1 MYLSFKM
8 ERWTV
13 QNSADLY
20 NITNWGSGY
29 FQINSKGNVEVTPHG
44 NSSHE
49 TNSDSAL
56 HDPEK
61 LAASM
66 GVDLKEL
73 VDDLQERGLRSPIL
87 IRFTDI
93 VGSRIRSLSQ
103 AFNKAIQ
110 SYEYTGKYCGVF
122 PIKVNQQR
130 FLVEDIIK
138 QGKDYSLG
146 LEAGSKPELLV
157 ALALY
162 NSSDGLIICNG
173 FKDRDYIETALLS
186 QKLGRNTIIVV
197 DRYSELELIIQ
208 CSKELNIRP
217 RIGFR
222 AKLES
227 KGAGKWV
234 ESSGVKSKFGLN
246 TEELVEGVE
255 FLRKHD
261 YLSSLELLHFH
272 IGSQVSSLRCIK
284 DSLNEASWIYVELA
298 AMGAGLKFIDVGGG
312 LGVDYDGSQTN
323 WENSVN
329 YSMKEY
335 ASDVVW
341 QIKHTCDARGIAH
354 PSIITEAGRALVAH
368 HSVLVFN
375 VLGVNEVRKD
385 TLPSCLLEEDSKNE
399 VISQMKHLCDTLTHK
414 NINEYLQDVYKVRDD
429 AVSLFNLGYLSL
441 RQRAV
446 LEGLFRYFCTK
457 ALTVAETLPRKIEET
472 EELRKFLI
480 DSYFCNFSV
489 FQSAPD
495 TWAVSQLFPIMPI
508 HRLEEKPT
516 RQGVLLDLTCDS
528 DGKIDQFIDVKDVKD
543 YLPLHT
549 FVEQK
554 PYYIGMFLL
563 GAYQEILGDLHN
575 LFGDT
580 DAVHVSMTSGGYVI
594 DHVIQGDSVGEVL
607 SYVEYERLQLTR
619 SIRESVETALAQ
631 KRISLQE
638 SRLLIRHFEE
648 GLNSYTYLESFM
660 DETTDVS
667 PVKALQKLGHQGQ
680 TL

>member
-1 MYLSFKM
+1 M
-8 ERWTV
+8 ERWTL
-13 QNSADLY
+13 QNSSDLY
-20 NITNWGSGY
+20 NIENWGAGY
-29 FQINSKGNVEVTPHG
+29 FRINPKGNVEATP
-44 NSSHE
+44 
-49 TNSDSAL
+49 
-56 HDPEK
+56 
-61 LAASM
+61 M
-66 GVDLKEL
+66 GPGSGSTIDLKEL
-73 VDDLQERGLRSPIL
+73 MDDLQERGLRSPIL

-93 VGSRIRSLSQ
+93 IGSRIRNLSE
-103 AFNKAIQ
+103 AFQKAIA
-110 SYEYTGKYCGVF
+110 SYAYKGNYRGVY

-138 QGKDYSLG
+138 QGREFSLG

-162 NSSDGLIICNG
+162 NSTEGLIICNG
-173 FKDRDYIETALLS
+173 FKDKDYIETALLS
-186 QKLGRNTIIVV
+186 QKLGRNSIIVV
-197 DRYSELELIIQ
+197 DRYSELELIIE
-208 CSKELNIRP
+208 CAKELNIKP

-227 KGAGKWV
+227 KGAGKWA

-255 FLRKHD
+255 LLKKHD
-261 YLSSLELLHFH
+261 FLSSLELLHFH

-284 DSLNEASWIYVELA
+284 DSLNEACWIYVELA
-298 AMGAGLKFIDVGGG
+298 AMGAGLKMIDVGGG

-329 YSMKEY
+329 YSLKEY

-341 QIKHTCDARGIAH
+341 QIQHTCDLRGVAH
-354 PSIITEAGRALVAH
+354 PTIITEAGRALVAH
-368 HSVLVFN
+368 HSALIFN

-385 TLPSCLLEEDSKNE
+385 QMPTLEAEDNKLETL
-399 VISQMKHLCDTLTHK
+399 SQMKHLCENLNTK
-414 NINEYLQDVYKVRDD
+414 NLNESIQDAYKVRDD
-429 AVSLFNLGYLSL
+429 GLSLFNLGYLNL
-441 RQRAV
+441 RQRAAM
-446 LEGLFRYFCTK
+446 ESMFRLFCTR
-457 ALTVAETLPRKIEET
+457 ALSVTETMPRKIEEA

-495 TWAVSQLFPIMPI
+495 TWAVDQLFPIMPI
-508 HRLEEKPT
+508 HRLNEKPT
-516 RQGVLLDLTCDS
+516 KQGIILDLTCDS

-543 YLPLHT
+543 YLPLHAHDT
-549 FVEQK
+549 TQ

-580 DAVHVSMTSGGYVI
+580 DAVHVSLSSTGYVI
-594 DHVIQGDSVGEVL
+594 DHVIQGDSISEVL
-607 SYVEYERLQLTR
+607 SYVEYERPQLIR
-619 SIRESVETALAQ
+619 AIREAVEQALAS

-648 GLNSYTYLESFM
+648 GLNAYTYLESFL
-660 DETTDVS
+660 DETTDLS
-667 PVKALQKLGHQGQ
+667 PVKALQKLGHQGNGA
-680 TL
+680 TPVAPSPPKE

>member
-1 MYLSFKM
+1 M

-20 NITNWGSGY
+20 NVNNWGSGY
-29 FQINSKGNVEVTPHG
+29 FRINAKGNIEVTPCGCETPSNG
-44 NSSHE
+44 NGADANQANGSVP
-49 TNSDSAL
+49 NAI
-56 HDPEK
+56 
-61 LAASM
+61 
-66 GVDLKEL
+66 DLKEL
-73 VDDLQERGLRSPIL
+73 VDDLQARGLRSPIL
-87 IRFTDI
+87 VRFSDI
-93 VGSRIRSLSQ
+93 VASRIRTISEGFQ
-103 AFNKAIQ
+103 KAIETYNYQ
-110 SYEYTGKYCGVF
+110 GQYRGVY

-130 FLVEDIIK
+130 FLVEDIVRH
-138 QGKDYSLG
+138 GKEFSLG

-186 QKLGRNTIIVV
+186 QKLGRNSIIVV
-197 DRYSELELIIQ
+197 DRYSELELIVT
-208 CSKELNIRP
+208 CAKELNIRP

-227 KGAGKWV
+227 KGVGRWA

-246 TEELVEGVE
+246 SEEMVTGLEL
-255 FLRKHD
+255 LRKHEF
-261 YLSSLELLHFH
+261 LSSLELLHFH
-272 IGSQVSSLRCIK
+272 IGSQVSSLRNIK
-284 DSLNEASWIYVELA
+284 DSLNEACWLYVELA
-298 AMGAGLKFIDVGGG
+298 GMGAGLKYIDVGGG

-329 YSMKEY
+329 YTVKEY

-341 QIKHTCDARGIAH
+341 QIQHTCDERKIPH
-354 PSIITEAGRALVAH
+354 PHIITESGRALVAH
-368 HSVLVFN
+368 HSVLIFN
-375 VLGVNEVRKD
+375 VLGVNEVRME
-385 TLPSCLLEEDSKNE
+385 TLPGMQADDDKHETLSLMKN
-399 VISQMKHLCDTLTHK
+399 LCESLTAK
-414 NINEYLQDVYKVRDD
+414 NLNEHIQDAYKVRDD
-429 AVSLFNLGYLSL
+429 ALSLFNLGYLTL

-446 LEGLFRYFCTK
+446 MESLFRVFCTR
-457 ALTVAETLPRKIEET
+457 AVAVGENQSRKIEEL

-495 TWAVSQLFPIMPI
+495 TWAVGQLFPIMPI

-516 RQGVLLDLTCDS
+516 RQGVILDLTCDS
-528 DGKIDQFIDVKDVKD
+528 DGKIENFIDVKDVKD

-549 FVEQK
+549 YK
-554 PYYIGMFLL
+554 PDESYYVGMFLL

-580 DAVHVSMTSGGYVI
+580 DAVHVSLTPSGYVI
-594 DHVIQGDSVGEVL
+594 DHVIEGDTVSEVL
-607 SYVEYERLQLTR
+607 SYVQYERPQLMR
-619 SIRESVETALAQ
+619 SMRESVEAALSQ

-638 SRLLIRHFEE
+638 SRLLIKHFEE
-648 GLNSYTYLESFM
+648 GLNSYTYLESLE
-660 DETTDVS
+660 DETTDIS
-667 PVKALQKLGHQGQ
+667 PVKALGKIGQ
-680 TL
+680 QTPAVSER